1 MIGGVR
7 SLSAW
12 ALAGVV
18 AIIAGGWASAA
29 GHSTGI
35 TTERVA
41 GVNGYAQVAEASC
54 TTWDVNGRPP
64 QASCVYVV
72 ADGRRFRCP
81 ARFAHAVQ
89 TVSSLQHSP
98 ACRRI
103 AALHLSGAVRRV
115 TAAIESTQACLM
127 SHRVRAIGNAVLPP
141 LADPSSPDGEL
152 IAGYLPRGALIAF
165 YRDSEK
171 AQRLEPA
178 VLQNARHTSAQVQ
191 RRGAV
196 TIFWA
201 RPPTPIMRRAVQACL
216 PAA

>member
-1 MIGGVR
+1 VR
-7 SLSAW
+7 SLRGW
-12 ALAGVV
+12 GLAGVV
-18 AIIAGGWASAA
+18 AIVAGGCGSAA
-29 GHSTGI
+29 HRSTGI
-35 TTERVA
+35 ATERVA
-41 GVNGYAQVAEASC
+41 GVTSYAQVAEASC
-54 TTWDVNGRPP
+54 TSWDVNGKPP

-81 ARFAHAVQ
+81 PRFAHAVQ
-89 TVSSLQHSP
+89 TASSLQHSP
-98 ACRRI
+98 ACRKI

-178 VLQNARHTSAQVQ
+178 VLQNARHTGAQVQ

-216 PAA
+216 PGA

>member
-1 MIGGVR
+1 MRG
-7 SLSAW
+7 W
-12 ALAGVV
+12 AVAGVV
-18 AIIAGGWASAA
+18 AIVVGGCGSAA
-29 GHSTGI
+29 HRSTGMS
-35 TTERVA
+35 TERGA
-41 GVNGYAQVAEASC
+41 GVTGYAQVAEASC
-54 TTWDVNGRPP
+54 TSWDVNGKPP

-81 ARFAHAVQ
+81 PRFAHAVQ
-89 TVSSLQHSP
+89 TASSLQHSP
-98 ACRRI
+98 ACRKI
-103 AALHLSGAVRRV
+103 AALHLGGAVRRV

-152 IAGYLPRGALIAF
+152 IAGYLPGGALIAF
-165 YRDSEK
+165 YSDREK

-178 VLQNARHTSAQVQ
+178 VLQNARRAGAQVQ

>member
-1 MIGGVR
+1 
-7 SLSAW
+7 
-12 ALAGVV
+12 LAGVV
-18 AIIAGGWASAA
+18 AVVVAGCGSTASR
-29 GHSTGI
+29 STE
-35 TTERVA
+35 TATERVA
-41 GVNGYAQVAEASC
+41 GVTDYAQVTEASC
-54 TTWDVNGRPP
+54 ATGEANGKPSR
-64 QASCVYVV
+64 ASCVYVV

-81 ARFAHAVQ
+81 PRFAEAVQ
-89 TVSSLQHSP
+89 TASSLQYSP
-98 ACRRI
+98 PCRPMT
-103 AALHLSGAVRRV
+103 ALHLSRAVRRV

-127 SHRVRAIGNAVLPP
+127 SHRVRAIGNAALPP

-171 AQRLEPA
+171 ARRLEPA
-178 VLQNARHTSAQVQ
+178 VLQNARRVGARVQ

-201 RPPTPIMRRAVQACL
+201 RPPKPVLRRAVQTCV